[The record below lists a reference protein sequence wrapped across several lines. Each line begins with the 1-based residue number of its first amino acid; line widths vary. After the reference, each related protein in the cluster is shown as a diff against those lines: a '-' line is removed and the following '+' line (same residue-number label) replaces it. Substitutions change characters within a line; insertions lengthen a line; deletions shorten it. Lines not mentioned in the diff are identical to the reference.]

1 MHGPREATTEIAE
14 RTRRLADLAV
24 EVLLCQDR
32 LSFRRD
38 KCMSIY
44 LEDAILCVERH
55 VEEVVRL
62 DVAHL
67 FRVGEA
73 LWNKVCSKWN
83 VIGEEDFAG
92 GMLRS
97 VWILGCKEHAT
108 ALYASEIGRLE
119 IVHKNDVVT
128 KKLLF
133 RIVWND

>member
-1 MHGPREATTEIAE
+1 M
-14 RTRRLADLAV
+14 AV

-32 LSFRRD
+32 LSFRRY
-38 KCMSIY
+38 KRMSIN
-44 LEDAILCVERH
+44 LEDTVLGVERH
-55 VEEVVRL
+55 VEEVVWL
-62 DVAHL
+62 DIAHL
-67 FRVGEA
+67 FRIRKT
-73 LWNKVCSKWN
+73 LWNEIRSKWN

-92 GMLRS
+92 GMLGS